1 MISSPV
7 RAWSLAL
14 CLLWAC
20 SKSEPKKPAH
30 PVRVAAASDLTAAFA
45 ELGKVFEQESK
56 QHVEFSFGASGLLTK
71 QLEQGAPFDM
81 FASAN
86 NQFVDKLTGLG
97 VCDPKTK
104 APYARGHLVAWS
116 KQDGPP
122 LHQLGELVE
131 PRFRRIA
138 LANPETA
145 PYGKAAKQALEKAGL
160 WSALEPRVVYAEN
173 IRQTLQFAQSGNAE
187 VALVALSLALGEKDG
202 TYIEIDPALHEPIDQ
217 ALVVCKNGKNLDGGR
232 AFALFVNSER
242 GRAVMRRFGLLLPG
256 EQLADQR

>member
-1 MISSPV
+1 MSSFSVP
-7 RAWSLAL
+7 AWSLAL
-14 CLLWAC
+14 CLLLAC
-20 SKSEPKKPAH
+20 AKSGSSKPAL
-30 PVRVAAASDLTAAFA
+30 PVRIAAASDLTAAFA
-45 ELGKVFEQESK
+45 ELGTLFEQQSK

-86 NQFVDKLTGLG
+86 HQFIDKLTALG
-97 VCDPKTK
+97 VCDAKSK

-116 KQDGPP
+116 AQGAPP
-122 LHQLGELVE
+122 LHQLRELVE

-145 PYGKAAKQALEKAGL
+145 PYGKAAKQALENAGL
-160 WSALEPRVVYAEN
+160 WTVLQPRVVYAEN

-187 VALVALSLALGEKDG
+187 VALVALSLALGEKSG
-202 TYIEIDPALHEPIDQ
+202 SYFEVDPALHEPIEQ
-217 ALVVCKNGKNLDGGR
+217 ALAVCTNGKNVDGGR
-232 AFALFVNSER
+232 AFALFVNSEQ

-256 EQLADQR
+256 EQLADKH